1 MRLAAGRN
9 QAGLTDKQIEYCVEV
24 TARGTLPRHAHKN
37 ALCFSYP
44 WTGCAGWGRAVG
56 GLTGGKLSVGVFNA
70 GSSSH
75 GHGTETHV
83 SAVQP

>member
-1 MRLAAGRN
+1 MMLAAGRN

-44 WTGCAGWGRAVG
+44 RTGCAGWGRAVG
-56 GLTGGKLSVGVFNA
+56 GHGGKASGKAVLGKLARMTN
-70 GSSSH
+70 SSQA
-75 GHGTETHV
+75 TK
-83 SAVQP
+83 A